1 MEETASPWQERKWA
15 AGTADFRAARY
26 ALVPDA
32 VALPRSNQEL
42 SPMKLANR
50 IARLLGLQDGE
61 AERAFRDVPVR
72 GQDLVAD
79 DVGAGTQGGEGERDA
94 IRGLTAVRDNRQRN
108 RAAVGGGD
116 ADPSESLLD
125 LAVEAEIDA
134 RRGLGE
140 LGVAGRLGLE
150 DDGVGRLAHARHV
163 DDGEADHIAPL
174 LEEEGVAEGETVH
187 DLDLLAHVHAAVEG
201 VGDAPHPLHGRLL
214 LRLLQRG
221 VASDAQPGLG
231 GAGGLDDL
239 ASVHGLARDHH
250 EPLGPVAELL
260 IEPEVLRAVRVRGDA
275 LQRRLVLV
283 EEALAGGEELLADVL
298 VLVVGEDGHRPHQP
312 EGPPHDGE
320 GCSHD
325 LAVAFLGDEASPRL
339 HEPAVVHVLGAVED
353 LPRARAHLAL
363 EEIAEGLLE
372 DVTHLA
378 EIALAD
384 APDLD

>member
-1 MEETASPWQERKWA
+1 MEETASPCHERKWS

-42 SPMKLANR
+42 SPRKLANR

-140 LGVAGRLGLE
+140 LGVAGRLGFE
-150 DDGVGRLAHARHV
+150 DDGVRGR
-163 DDGEADHIAPL
+163 
-174 LEEEGVAEGETVH
+174 
-187 DLDLLAHVHAAVEG
+187 VEG
-201 VGDAPHPLHGRLL
+201 KSGR
-214 LRLLQRG
+214 
-221 VASDAQPGLG
+221 SP
-231 GAGGLDDL
+231 GAGGGGG
-239 ASVHGLARDHH
+239 AAAGR
-250 EPLGPVAELL
+250 P
-260 IEPEVLRAVRVRGDA
+260 
-275 LQRRLVLV
+275 
-283 EEALAGGEELLADVL
+283 GGE
-298 VLVVGEDGHRPHQP
+298 G
-312 EGPPHDGE
+312 
-320 GCSHD
+320 
-325 LAVAFLGDEASPRL
+325 LGR
-339 HEPAVVHVLGAVED
+339 G
-353 LPRARAHLAL
+353 
-363 EEIAEGLLE
+363 
-372 DVTHLA
+372 
-378 EIALAD
+378 
-384 APDLD
+384 